1 MAIGDRISSS
11 TLIEDYDKFKGEIK
25 RRKRKNPE
33 KLTAQMMLD
42 DNEAYKRQQR
52 VREEQAVRDY
62 NKQAAAMDMALMMAR
77 GGNSSGSEYKDP
89 VSITTRNMMQRA
101 VDRATEDKGRQLAD
115 SIARRGI
122 SEELKDKMLS
132 GAFDKKKTEN
142 VFRQVER
149 QQDNERKYMSQFKDK
164 DDYESVRRYG
174 NLTYDE
180 INERIWQ
187 NEGKTGGAA
196 GFALVGNKEKQDAA
210 YDTKLLRMAAERAK
224 TSEDVKKEIDA
235 AKKTQGYNEERLK
248 EMKEEYEERKAAE
261 DYAARKEYYDFMLN
275 ADDFDEYVNRG
286 AKDSKPLYASEHRDE
301 VIRKY
306 ESGQYNDDDWKL
318 YQLTNLNDNEARTY
332 TYILGK
338 EGQDK
343 ADEYLDFI
351 NDEVQSRL
359 ADEAYRYYA
368 TKDNGEISEAK
379 AVAMAP
385 LMGLAR
391 ASNSLYKAGNM
402 IKGDKAEPVDS
413 TEILGSKIREN
424 LEESPAA
431 KILYDLGEN
440 VGNMIPSIAVGALNP
455 AAGTALMGIGAG
467 GEAANEAWREGSSRG
482 EALAYGAINGTLEA
496 TLQRYLGGISKL
508 GGKMSGITKDVLS
521 SKAKSTL
528 GKALINMG
536 VTSLSEGSE
545 EYLQEIIDPLV
556 QNIVLGKDNELHFI
570 SKDAMYAGFLGA
582 LTGNAFEAG
591 VNINNARTDSIYE
604 GIGRDTDENVTE
616 EIVDYARNNEGLSS
630 LLSEYEDNPNNISLG
645 RLRAAVENDIGDKI
659 SRVSD
664 EYEAEDVRDEI
675 AKDGGYIADI
685 ADEAMEDVGFIN
697 RDYDENDDIIDGV
710 TGNGI
715 NAVRNE
721 IPDSTEILSDK
732 AKWIMNDSM
741 PENEDADTYGRA
753 FADFYQYGRAGMGYD
768 TAEHNSVYNDSLTLK
783 QKKLAYTSG
792 LSDRQAYFADRQR
805 AVSSRINKGQGI
817 LRYINDSEVQQGI
830 NIPRQ
835 LKDMSRRQRS
845 STKALRHIAKV
856 TGQNIALYESG
867 AVNGEVTAPNGWYN
881 PDTDTIYIDI
891 NSGDVGET
899 AMMRTASHEVTHVL
913 KEWSPEKYR
922 VLQDHLTRQY
932 EADGTITALVQY
944 EIDKALSTGVQ
955 LTYEQAMDEVT
966 ANACEM
972 MLKDSKAIQKLADES
987 PDIFT
992 RIKDVITGIIND
1004 IKKAFNGVKG
1014 STYEYKRMEE
1024 LLYDWEGVQKLWD
1037 DAFVSMSKNA
1047 NKAKKAAAGEVV
1059 NIGRNISYCA
1069 RMSFAAQ
1076 VDAILGDAKNN
1087 KEYAASHVLVSETTP
1102 EVYVNEFDLPD
1113 LPVLMTAEHVYST
1126 SVSEDKAKAD
1136 KRYKSGKNYH
1146 DLGEILKK
1154 IPDAVKNPVMVIKS
1168 NMDDSDA
1175 RIAIVT
1181 ELTDKN
1187 NLPVIVAM
1195 QPFGKG
1201 RFENNYIRANVVV
1214 STYGKNISNYVKTAL
1229 DDERILWVDKG
1240 KSRMLNLNPR
1250 LQLSSIIQTSD
1261 FSNNLSRYRQIVNS
1275 IIRKKSKND
1284 TGNIQF
1290 SLRDTEY
1297 GKYIDEGIV
1306 SFVEDVRAGKYN
1318 YNAKHVI
1325 SESIPQ
1331 RLADDIKKITGI
1343 KLDAENC
1350 SNDINKNSIEHITK
1364 RHGEHG
1370 KSDKSMADIE
1380 NIGLIDYVINNYD
1393 SVELGK
1399 TSIEYRN
1406 SDGTYAKTVLISKQI
1421 DGKGNYYVVEAIPD
1435 LKNRDEIHVTSAYI
1449 GNKKGASQV
1458 SHAKS
1463 LSQTSETKAEST
1475 PDKTLSQDEDT
1486 VNSLRDNRSN
1496 REILVN
1502 ALESTAKND
1511 TEKQILEDYKQ
1522 MADTLDMFESLK
1534 KEKQKAMRSAET
1546 AEERDRYAEDIKHID
1561 DKIAYHDKKLLE
1573 LESTKA
1579 LKDVISREAD
1589 IMSRKN
1595 VSDLKERQARQ
1606 RTNKQKQV
1614 LRDRI
1619 KSNASALITMAT
1631 KPMNSRH
1638 IPEDVSRATMEFL
1651 SSIDYISEKADPE
1664 SWTSKQWHE
1673 KMERLMTALEAKK
1686 GNQEAFIN
1694 NESIDPDLMDRM
1706 KKFVED
1712 YGGKK
1717 LSELDMKGLEDMYI
1731 IVRSLRMGIN
1741 NANKMHANK
1750 LTEDAEK
1757 LGYETITE
1765 LGKKKDRLATFKTTA
1780 ALRAFLNCD
1789 MLDAMSYFK
1798 MMGPQGMSIFNEL
1811 AEGWNVAKRDI
1822 KKAQE
1827 FMEGLNK
1834 KYGLK
1839 RDYIKTIS
1847 GKNAEIYKFDVEYG
1861 TVELTKAEIMSLYC
1875 LAKRKQA
1882 RDHITGEGIRATH
1895 TKKRGQAEYSS
1906 AIHLDVKEIN
1916 KITDTLT
1923 DVEKQIAEDLQRFL
1937 KDECAEWGND
1947 ISMEMYGYRKFS
1959 DPDYFPIETD
1969 PNKRKK
1975 KKADE
1980 GESGADNRELYKI
1993 INLGFTKPLADN
2005 PTDAIM
2011 VRDIFDVFTGHVSDM
2026 AQYHGMAM
2034 PVTDAMKWWN
2044 YKYSSG
2050 NKSDTIQEHIERVFG
2065 KEYNSYFTRLI
2076 KDINNEKDAD
2086 IEFNFSDWLTSKV
2099 KAAAVGANV
2108 RVVIQQPT
2116 AYIRAYNVM
2125 DTKYLAKALF
2135 TAGGAKKANKYSS
2148 LAFWKSE
2155 GYFETN
2161 VGRSL
2166 KTVITGQQSV
2176 KDSIVNGSM
2185 WLAGKADDMT
2195 WGKIWNACELEIKDK
2210 NKGIDTDS
2218 EEFMRKVA
2226 ARFDE
2231 VIYETQVVDTVLTR
2245 PQIMRSKNSLV
2256 KMATSFMAEPL
2267 KSYNMLR
2274 NAIVSKKGNAIGRA
2288 VVAFAAS
2295 NIVNSAITAVWDSL
2309 RDLDD
2314 DEEKE
2319 KAFAERFM
2327 GNIDKNLIDNLNP
2340 FNLVPYAKD
2349 IISVFEGYD
2358 VNRMD
2363 MQVFTTAKHT
2373 MDVWIKY
2380 TSGDKTAKD
2389 AVLQT
2394 ARLISQFT
2402 GIPAYNAYRDS
2413 IAAVNMV
2420 KYEILGMNTY
2430 EEQIKSAAS
2439 ARRSG
2444 DMDMYEMIV
2453 KDLKDEGKPLDGVI
2467 EDVNKSIAKE
2477 KRKAKEADKS
2487 DDDEQKN
2494 EEEAVSLYK
2503 TTDIVTELINGD
2515 IESAQNIINDI
2526 YDTAVENADKSE
2538 KNYKYETYKKK
2549 RAAVKAAITKHY
2561 KTIESREERREF
2573 AKLIKG
2579 LRLAKQVLYKSSDIV
2594 DIENSMKKSS

>member
-52 VREEQAVRDY
+52 VREEQTVRDY

-132 GAFDKKKTEN
+132 GALDKKKTEN

-180 INERIWQ
+180 INERIRQ

-261 DYAARKEYYDFMLN
+261 DYAARKEYYDSMLN
-275 ADDFDEYVNRG
+275 EDDFDEYVNRG
-286 AKDSKPLYASEHRDE
+286 AKDSKIYQSYLRSDEIDKKAAMDMLSLSAEERELYGLPEYNE
-301 VIRKY
+301 Q
-306 ESGQYNDDDWKL
+306 ESKI
-318 YQLTNLNDNEARTY
+318 Y
-332 TYILGK
+332 TYLLAK
-338 EGQDK
+338 EGK
-343 ADEYLDFI
+343 KAADEYLDFAL
-351 NDEVQSRL
+351 DEVKARDAQARFENGYKGHTILESLSSVPRGIRKNIDSL
-359 ADEAYRYYA
+359 RKGVA
-368 TKDNGEISEAK
+368 TVTGEKPMTTTGDMLDALISED
-379 AVAMAP
+379 
-385 LMGLAR
+385 LED
-391 ASNSLYKAGNM
+391 N
-402 IKGDKAEPVDS
+402 PV
-413 TEILGSKIREN
+413 
-424 LEESPAA
+424 A
-431 KILYDLGEN
+431 KILNDLGES
-440 VGNMIPSIAVGALNP
+440 VGNMIPSAALGVLNP
-455 AAGTALMGIGAG
+455 LVGLTEMGVTAG
-467 GEAANEAWREGSSRG
+467 GEAANEALKEG
-482 EALAYGAINGTLEA
+482 EARGKAILYGGLNGILEA
-496 TLQRYLGGISKL
+496 TMQYALGGISKL

-753 FADFYQYGRAGMGYD
+753 FADFYQYGRAGMDYD

-944 EIDKALSTGVQ
+944 EIDKADSNGVQ

-1024 LLYDWEGVQKLWD
+1024 LLDDWEGVQKLWD
-1037 DAFVSMSKNA
+1037 DAFVSMSQNA

-1059 NIGRNISYCA
+1059 NIGGNISYCA

-1175 RIAIVT
+1175 RIVIVT

-1214 STYGKNISNYVKTAL
+1214 STYGREIDNYTKRAL

-1284 TGNIQF
+1284 TEDIQF

-1306 SFVEDVRAGKYN
+1306 GFVEDVRAGKYN
-1318 YNAKHVI
+1318 YNVKHVI

-1331 RLADDIKKITGI
+1331 RLADDINKITGI

-1350 SNDINKNSIEHITK
+1350 SNDINKNSIEHINK
-1364 RHGEHG
+1364 RHGENGEH
-1370 KSDKSMADIE
+1370 DETMAASE
-1380 NIGLIDYVINNYD
+1380 NIGLIDYVVNNYD
-1393 SVELGK
+1393 SIKLGGK
-1399 TSIEYRN
+1399 NTTAYRN
-1406 SDGTYAKTVLISKQI
+1406 STGESAKTIVLSKNI
-1421 DGKGNYYVVEAIPD
+1421 GKDGSYYVVEAVPE
-1435 LKNRDEIHVTSAYI
+1435 LTKSSAIHVMSAYI

-1458 SHAKS
+1458 SHAES
-1463 LSQTSETKAEST
+1463 PPPTSESEVAPT
-1475 PDKTLSQDEDT
+1475 PDKTLSQEDDD

-1631 KPMNSRH
+1631 KPTNSRH

-1923 DVEKQIAEDLQRFL
+1923 DAEKQIAEDLQRFL
-1937 KDECAEWGND
+1937 KDDCAEWGND

-2274 NAIVSKKGNAIGRA
+2274 NAIVSKNGNAIGRA
-2288 VVAFAAS
+2288 VVAFTAS

-2309 RDLDD
+2309 RDLED
-2314 DEEKE
+2314 DEERE

-2358 VNRMD
+2358 VKRMD

-2413 IAAVNMV
+2413 MAAVNMV

-2477 KRKAKEADKS
+2477 KRKEKEAEKS
-2487 DDDEQKN
+2487 DDNEQKN